1 MRCFR
6 AGYGGADR
14 LRSCAWTGSILFLG
28 CRMVNALLNLAIFLI
43 RALAALLL
51 KVLLVSES
59 WPQ

>member
-1 MRCFR
+1 
-6 AGYGGADR
+6 
-14 LRSCAWTGSILFLG
+14 
-28 CRMVNALLNLAIFLI
+28 MVNALLNLAIFLI